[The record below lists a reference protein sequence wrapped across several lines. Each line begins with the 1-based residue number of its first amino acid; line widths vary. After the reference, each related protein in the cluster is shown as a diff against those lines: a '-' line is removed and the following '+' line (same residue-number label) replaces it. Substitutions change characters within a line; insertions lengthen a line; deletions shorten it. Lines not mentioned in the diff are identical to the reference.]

1 MSQKSLIVVESP
13 SKARTIEQYLDGEFE
28 VIACVGHVKDLP
40 SSKLGIDVK
49 NDFQMTLD
57 VLPNRKDFIKE
68 LRKKS
73 LAANKVF
80 IASDPDREG
89 EAIAAHLASEVP
101 DEKLQRVEFT
111 EITKVGVHEGMS
123 NSRDLDGNMINA
135 QKTRRIIDRLVG
147 YKVSPVLWATLQKNM
162 NFVNTTLSAGR
173 VQSACVKIV
182 IERDRK
188 RQKYKKTEYY
198 DLKIK
203 LNKKDLDSPFEAT
216 LNKVKEG
223 KIASSNDFDSNTGT
237 LKNKDAIILNE
248 KEAKGLVA
256 QLKKGKWLVKSVDEK
271 PRTSNPKPPF
281 TTSTLQQEAARK
293 LRFSAKNTMRVAQQL
308 YENGFI
314 TYMRTDSTHL
324 SNEAV
329 KGSRDIISKLFGND
343 YIPKSPNNYETNVK
357 NAQEAHEA
365 IRPAH
370 KLFKSVDAVSEKLGK
385 DAGNLYDLI
394 WKRTI
399 ASQMLP
405 AKLKQT
411 SVIISNTDTDFRASG
426 QIIVF
431 PGYMKIYVEGKDNP
445 DAELANKE
453 KLLPAIVVSE
463 QLICSEIVSQIH
475 KTKPP
480 ARFTE
485 ASLVKEMEMN
495 GIGRPSTFASILD
508 TIVRRG
514 YVEKTKSNL
523 SPTYLGLAITQLLEN
538 HFTTLVDKDFT
549 AKMENEL
556 DAISRGELEPIPFM
570 ENFYF
575 GNKKHLGLEKML
587 EEKVDIGKACT
598 IPLPIGYDD
607 IVEARI
613 GKFGPYLRKE
623 EDTRSIP
630 QNIFVG
636 DLTDDIIDSLFRDQ
650 REDAVLGKDPES
662 KEDILLKKGPY
673 GHYVQL
679 GETTKRKAIP
689 KGIEVDSVDLE
700 VAIKLISL
708 PRVVGKHPDTGID
721 ITADYGRYGPYLKM
735 DKSNA
740 RLIGPATPLT
750 VTVDEAVVLLS
761 KSKKGSSEL
770 KTLGKHPDTGEELVL
785 KEGRYGPYISDGKLN
800 AALKSGNDPNSIT
813 LEEAVELLSKSK
825 KGSSELKT
833 LGKHPDTGEELVLK
847 EGRYG
852 PYISDGKL
860 NAALRSGNDPD
871 SITLEEAVK
880 LINLK
885 RAAPKRKKPRKKRRK
900 KK

>member
-1 MSQKSLIVVESP
+1 MNQKSLIVVESP

-40 SSKLGIDVK
+40 SSKLGIDVE

-73 LAANKVF
+73 LAAKKVF

-111 EITKVGVHEGMS
+111 EITKAGVHEGMS

-198 DLKIK
+198 DLKVK
-203 LNKKDLDSPFEAT
+203 LNKEDSDSPFEAT

-223 KIASSNDFDSNTGT
+223 KIVSSNDFDSDTGT
-237 LKNKDAIILNE
+237 LKNKEAIILNE
-248 KEAKGLVA
+248 KEAKVLVA
-256 QLKKGKWLVKSVDEK
+256 QLKKGKWLVKSIDEK

-343 YIPKSPNNYETNVK
+343 YLPKSPNNYETNVK

-453 KLLPAIVVSE
+453 KLLPAIVVNE
-463 QLICSEIVSQIH
+463 ELICSEIVSQIH

-636 DLTDDIIDSLFRDQ
+636 DLTDDIIDSLFKDQ

-689 KGIEVDSVDLE
+689 KGTEIDSVDLE
-700 VAIKLISL
+700 LAIKLISL
-708 PRVVGKHPDTGID
+708 PRVVGKHPDTGVD

-750 VTVDEAVVLLS
+750 VTVD
-761 KSKKGSSEL
+761 
-770 KTLGKHPDTGEELVL
+770 
-785 KEGRYGPYISDGKLN
+785 
-800 AALKSGNDPNSIT
+800 
-813 LEEAVELLSKSK
+813 EAVELLSKSK

-860 NAALRSGNDPD
+860 NAALRSGNDPN
-871 SITLEEAVK
+871 SITLEEAVE

>member
-13 SKARTIEQYLDGEFE
+13 SKARTIEQYLEGEFE

-40 SSKLGIDVK
+40 SNKLGIDIE
-49 NDFQMTLD
+49 NDFEMTLD
-57 VLPNRKDFIKE
+57 ILPNRKDFVKE

-73 LAANKVF
+73 ASAERVY

-101 DEKLQRVEFT
+101 EEKLERVEFT
-111 EITKVGVHEGMS
+111 EITKTGVKEGMS
-123 NSRDLDGNMINA
+123 NSRKLNNNLISS

-173 VQSACVKIV
+173 VQSACVKIL

-188 RQKYKKTEYY
+188 RQKYLRTEYF
-198 DLKIK
+198 DLKAK
-203 LNKKDLDSPFEAT
+203 LNKNQSETMFEAVLSKVDGKT
-216 LNKVKEG
+216 IVSSNHFDSDTGKIKNSKSLILNK
-223 KIASSNDFDSNTGT
+223 
-237 LKNKDAIILNE
+237 
-248 KEAKGLVA
+248 KEAEKLISNLEKGEWTVT
-256 QLKKGKWLVKSVDEK
+256 SIIEK

-324 SNEAV
+324 SEEALN
-329 KGSRDIISKLFGND
+329 GSRSLISKLFGND
-343 YIPKSPNNYETNVK
+343 YLPKMPNQYQTKVK

-370 KLFKSVDAVSEKLGK
+370 KVFLSVDDVNSKLGAEVAK
-385 DAGNLYDLI
+385 LYELI
-394 WKRTI
+394 WQRTI

-411 SVIISNTDTDFRASG
+411 SVVISNKETEFKASG

-431 PGYMKIYVEGKDNP
+431 PGYMKIYVEGRDNP

-453 KLLPAIVVSE
+453 KILPDLSVDEELV
-463 QLICSEIVSQIH
+463 CSSLATQGH

-485 ASLVKEMEMN
+485 ASLVKEMESN

-514 YVEKTKSNL
+514 YVEKTKTNL

-538 HFTTLVDKDFT
+538 HFTTLVDKNFT

-556 DAISRGELEPIPFM
+556 DAISRGELEPLPFM
-570 ENFYF
+570 KDFYF
-575 GNKKHLGLEKML
+575 GNNDFSGLETML
-587 EEKVDIGKACT
+587 DEKVDIGKACT
-598 IPLPIGYDD
+598 IPLPDGLDNNI
-607 IVEARI
+607 EARI
-613 GKFGPYLRKE
+613 GKFGPYLRK
-623 EDTRSIP
+623 DDDSRSIP
-630 QNIFVG
+630 QDVFVG
-636 DLTDDIIDSLFRDQ
+636 DLTNDIIDALFKDQ
-650 REDAVLGKDPES
+650 RNDESLGKDPDTDEN
-662 KEDILLKKGPY
+662 ILLKKGPY
-673 GHYVQL
+673 GYYVQL

-689 KGIEVDSVDLE
+689 KGTGIDKVELSL
-700 VAIKLISL
+700 AISLLSL
-708 PRVVGKHPDTGID
+708 PRTVGMHPETNTP

-735 DKSNA
+735 EKSNA
-740 RLIGPATPLT
+740 RLTGDITPLN
-750 VTVDEAVVLLS
+750 VTLDQAVEILS

-770 KTLGKHPDTGEELVL
+770 KTLGKHPETGEELIL
-785 KEGRYGPYISDGKLN
+785 KEGRYGPYVSDGKVN
-800 AALKSGNDPNSIT
+800 AALKSDNDPASLTLQEAIT
-813 LEEAVELLSKSK
+813 L
-825 KGSSELKT
+825 
-833 LGKHPDTGEELVLK
+833 
-847 EGRYG
+847 
-852 PYISDGKL
+852 
-860 NAALRSGNDPD
+860 
-871 SITLEEAVK
+871 
-880 LINLK
+880 INMR
-885 RAAPKRKKPRKKRRK
+885 RAAPKKPRKRKRK

>member
-1 MSQKSLIVVESP
+1 
-13 SKARTIEQYLDGEFE
+13 
-28 VIACVGHVKDLP
+28 
-40 SSKLGIDVK
+40 
-49 NDFQMTLD
+49 
-57 VLPNRKDFIKE
+57 
-68 LRKKS
+68 
-73 LAANKVF
+73 
-80 IASDPDREG
+80 
-89 EAIAAHLASEVP
+89 
-101 DEKLQRVEFT
+101 
-111 EITKVGVHEGMS
+111 
-123 NSRDLDGNMINA
+123 
-135 QKTRRIIDRLVG
+135 
-147 YKVSPVLWATLQKNM
+147 
-162 NFVNTTLSAGR
+162 
-173 VQSACVKIV
+173 
-182 IERDRK
+182 
-188 RQKYKKTEYY
+188 
-198 DLKIK
+198 
-203 LNKKDLDSPFEAT
+203 
-216 LNKVKEG
+216 
-223 KIASSNDFDSNTGT
+223 
-237 LKNKDAIILNE
+237 
-248 KEAKGLVA
+248 
-256 QLKKGKWLVKSVDEK
+256 
-271 PRTSNPKPPF
+271 
-281 TTSTLQQEAARK
+281 
-293 LRFSAKNTMRVAQQL
+293 MRVAQQL

-343 YIPKSPNNYETNVK
+343 YLPKSPNNYETNVK

-463 QLICSEIVSQIH
+463 ELICSEIVSQIH

-598 IPLPIGYDD
+598 IPLPKGYDD

-636 DLTDDIIDSLFRDQ
+636 DLTDDIIDSLFKDQ

-689 KGIEVDSVDLE
+689 KGTEIDSVDLE
-700 VAIKLISL
+700 LAIKLISL
-708 PRVVGKHPDTGID
+708 PRVVGKHPDTGVD

-800 AALKSGNDPNSIT
+800 AALRSGNDPNSIT
-813 LEEAVELLSKSK
+813 LEEAVE
-825 KGSSELKT
+825 
-833 LGKHPDTGEELVLK
+833 
-847 EGRYG
+847 
-852 PYISDGKL
+852 
-860 NAALRSGNDPD
+860 
-871 SITLEEAVK
+871 

>member
-1 MSQKSLIVVESP
+1 
-13 SKARTIEQYLDGEFE
+13 
-28 VIACVGHVKDLP
+28 
-40 SSKLGIDVK
+40 
-49 NDFQMTLD
+49 
-57 VLPNRKDFIKE
+57 
-68 LRKKS
+68 
-73 LAANKVF
+73 
-80 IASDPDREG
+80 
-89 EAIAAHLASEVP
+89 
-101 DEKLQRVEFT
+101 
-111 EITKVGVHEGMS
+111 
-123 NSRDLDGNMINA
+123 
-135 QKTRRIIDRLVG
+135 
-147 YKVSPVLWATLQKNM
+147 
-162 NFVNTTLSAGR
+162 
-173 VQSACVKIV
+173 
-182 IERDRK
+182 
-188 RQKYKKTEYY
+188 
-198 DLKIK
+198 
-203 LNKKDLDSPFEAT
+203 
-216 LNKVKEG
+216 
-223 KIASSNDFDSNTGT
+223 
-237 LKNKDAIILNE
+237 
-248 KEAKGLVA
+248 
-256 QLKKGKWLVKSVDEK
+256 
-271 PRTSNPKPPF
+271 
-281 TTSTLQQEAARK
+281 
-293 LRFSAKNTMRVAQQL
+293 MRVAQQL

-343 YIPKSPNNYETNVK
+343 YLPKSPNNYETNVK

-411 SVIISNTDTDFRASG
+411 SVIISNADTDFRASG

-453 KLLPAIVVSE
+453 KLLPAIVVNE
-463 QLICSEIVSQIH
+463 ELICSEIVSQIH

-485 ASLVKEMEMN
+485 ASLVKEMEIN

-538 HFTTLVDKDFT
+538 HFTALVDKDFT

-598 IPLPIGYDD
+598 IPLPTGYDD
-607 IVEARI
+607 VVEARI
-613 GKFGPYLRKE
+613 GKFGPFLRKE

-636 DLTDDIIDSLFRDQ
+636 DLTDDIIDSLFKDQ
-650 REDAVLGKDPES
+650 REDSVLGKDPES

-689 KGIEVDSVDLE
+689 KGTEVDSVDLE
-700 VAIKLISL
+700 LAIKLISL

-721 ITADYGRYGPYLKM
+721 ITADYGRYGPYLRM

-750 VTVDEAVVLLS
+750 VTVD
-761 KSKKGSSEL
+761 
-770 KTLGKHPDTGEELVL
+770 
-785 KEGRYGPYISDGKLN
+785 
-800 AALKSGNDPNSIT
+800 
-813 LEEAVELLSKSK
+813 EAVELLSKSK

-871 SITLEEAVK
+871 FITLEEAVE

>member
-13 SKARTIEQYLDGEFE
+13 SKARTIEQYLEGEFE

-40 SSKLGIDVK
+40 SNKLGIDIE
-49 NDFQMTLD
+49 NDFEMTLD
-57 VLPNRKDFIKE
+57 ILPNRKNFVKE

-73 LAANKVF
+73 ASAERVY

-101 DEKLQRVEFT
+101 EEKLERVEFT
-111 EITKVGVHEGMS
+111 EITKAGVKEGMG
-123 NSRDLDGNMINA
+123 NSRKLNNNLISS

-173 VQSACVKIV
+173 VQSACVKIL

-188 RQKYKKTEYY
+188 RQKYLRTEYF
-198 DLKIK
+198 DLKVK
-203 LNKKDLDSPFEAT
+203 LNKNQSETMFEAV
-216 LNKVKEG
+216 LSKVNGE
-223 KIASSNDFDSNTGT
+223 KIISSNDFDSDTGRI
-237 LKNKDAIILNE
+237 KNSKSLILNK
-248 KEAKGLVA
+248 KEAEKLISNLEKGNWTV
-256 QLKKGKWLVKSVDEK
+256 SSINEK

-308 YENGFI
+308 YDNGFI

-324 SNEAV
+324 SEEALN
-329 KGSRDIISKLFGND
+329 GSRSLISKLFGDD
-343 YIPKSPNNYETNVK
+343 YLPKTPNQYETNVK

-370 KLFKSVDAVSEKLGK
+370 KVFLSVDDVNSKLGAEVAK
-385 DAGNLYDLI
+385 LYELI
-394 WKRTI
+394 WQRTI

-411 SVIISNTDTDFRASG
+411 SVVIANKETEFKASG

-453 KLLPAIVVSE
+453 KILPGLAVDEELV
-463 QLICSEIVSQIH
+463 CSSLSAQEH

-485 ASLVKEMEMN
+485 ASLVKEMESN

-538 HFTTLVDKDFT
+538 HFTTLVDKNFT

-556 DAISRGELEPIPFM
+556 DAISRGELDPLPFM
-570 ENFYF
+570 NDFYF
-575 GNKKHLGLEKML
+575 GNNDFSGLSTML
-587 EEKVDIGKACT
+587 DEKVDIGKACT
-598 IPLPIGYDD
+598 IPLPDGLDND
-607 IVEARI
+607 IEARI
-613 GKFGPYLRKE
+613 GRFGPYLRKE
-623 EDTRSIP
+623 DDSKSIP
-630 QNIFVG
+630 QDVFLG
-636 DLTDDIIDSLFRDQ
+636 DLTDDIIDSLFKDQ
-650 REDAVLGKDPES
+650 RNDESLGKDPDTNEN
-662 KEDILLKKGPY
+662 ILLKKGPY
-673 GHYVQL
+673 GYYVQL

-689 KGIEVDSVDLE
+689 KGTDIDKVELSL
-700 VAIKLISL
+700 AISLLSL
-708 PRVVGKHPDTGID
+708 PRTIGMHPETNTP

-735 DKSNA
+735 EKSNA
-740 RLIGPATPLT
+740 RLIGDITPLN
-750 VTVDEAVVLLS
+750 VTIDQAVEILS

-770 KTLGKHPDTGEELVL
+770 RTLGKHPETGENLIL
-785 KEGRYGPYISDGKLN
+785 KEGRYGPYVSDGKVN
-800 AALKSGNDPNSIT
+800 ASLKSDNDPESLTLQEAIT
-813 LEEAVELLSKSK
+813 L
-825 KGSSELKT
+825 
-833 LGKHPDTGEELVLK
+833 
-847 EGRYG
+847 
-852 PYISDGKL
+852 
-860 NAALRSGNDPD
+860 
-871 SITLEEAVK
+871 
-880 LINLK
+880 INMR
-885 RAAPKRKKPRKKRRK
+885 RAAPKKPRKRKRK